1 MERSCSTDKS
11 LQKHNTFIF
20 FYFFEKLL
28 GFYKLL
34 KSGGS
39 RSFSVKENTRI
50 KCICYI
56 NNMFSKKFINQTL
69 KSYTSFDFI
78 YTYSRYRFEIIK
90 LWLYLPPKN
99 YQISFKTTVTLYFNI
114 EESNLLVKDLYLYS
128 RIILIIH
135 FRSSHWK
142 SSTCIELLI
151 KMQLVFWKFLKF
163 PARNWIKS

>member
-20 FYFFEKLL
+20 FFFFEKLL

-69 KSYTSFDFI
+69 KSYTSFNFI

-114 EESNLLVKDLYLYS
+114 EESKFFSKGSLPLFQDHFNYTFQKQPLKVFHMYWTSDKDAASFLEIS
-128 RIILIIH
+128 QI
-135 FRSSHWK
+135 SS
-142 SSTCIELLI
+142 
-151 KMQLVFWKFLKF
+151 
-163 PARNWIKS
+163 